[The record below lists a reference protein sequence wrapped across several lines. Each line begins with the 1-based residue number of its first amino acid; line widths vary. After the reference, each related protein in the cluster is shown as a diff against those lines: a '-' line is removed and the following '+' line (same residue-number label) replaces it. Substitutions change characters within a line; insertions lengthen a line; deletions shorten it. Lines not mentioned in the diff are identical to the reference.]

1 MNRIIDSKKI
11 GYYVGI
17 IKLVSMKNNIKLIF
31 YIYLLI
37 KLQMFQNMV

>member
-1 MNRIIDSKKI
+1 MNRIIDSRKI
-11 GYYVGI
+11 GYYVVI